1 MPSATRASDTGVPVR
16 SSVNERGVY
25 DDMSVN
31 ERGMY
36 DDMEAAEE
44 DGSAEED
51 DMKWA
56 IL

>member
-1 MPSATRASDTGVPVR
+1 
-16 SSVNERGVY
+16 VNERGV
-25 DDMSVN
+25 
-31 ERGMY
+31 Y